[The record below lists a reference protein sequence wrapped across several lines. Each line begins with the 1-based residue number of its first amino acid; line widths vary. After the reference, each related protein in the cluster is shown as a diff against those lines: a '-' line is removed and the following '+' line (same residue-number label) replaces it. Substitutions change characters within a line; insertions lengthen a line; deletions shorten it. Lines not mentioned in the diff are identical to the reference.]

1 MLNPSCKLKSTSI
14 FSNAYFCQYQ
24 LTCKCNLK
32 KKVNVIYLPAEH
44 QGAKLVQKRLC
55 IPGSNLNLES
65 WFLTS
70 RQRFSDFESIQDK
83 FQKLWVIKDQ

>member
-1 MLNPSCKLKSTSI
+1 LQDLENSARSQ
-14 FSNAYFCQYQ
+14 A
-24 LTCKCNLK
+24 K
-32 KKVNVIYLPAEH
+32 KKINVIYLPAEL

-65 WFLTS
+65 WFLIS
-70 RQRFSDFESIQDK
+70 RQRFSDFESIQEK

>member
-32 KKVNVIYLPAEH
+32 KKGKCNLFTRRAPRSKTRTETPVHSRIKFEF
-44 QGAKLVQKRLC
+44 GKLVFDFT
-55 IPGSNLNLES
+55 PT
-65 WFLTS
+65 FLG
-70 RQRFSDFESIQDK
+70 
-83 FQKLWVIKDQ
+83 L